1 MVDNT
6 DKLEEAGT
14 PYVQRVTLVPL
25 VRPGVRAG
33 PQSRQGHL
41 CVVVTQDVYSVRLI
55 VLHLKKGYNECCVG
69 GAILLQI
76 DKQRVRVFKLIIFK
90 LTLCSIAKLE
100 LLVMQYEHD
109 MKAHVHIQSNINK
122 HIKQLH

>member
-14 PYVQRVTLVPL
+14 PYVRRIMLVPL

-41 CVVVTQDVYSVRLI
+41 CVVVTQDMCSVLVV
-55 VLHLKKGYNECCVG
+55 VLHLKNMV
-69 GAILLQI
+69 
-76 DKQRVRVFKLIIFK
+76 QRVLRGRGNSVTI
-90 LTLCSIAKLE
+90 
-100 LLVMQYEHD
+100 
-109 MKAHVHIQSNINK
+109 
-122 HIKQLH
+122 